1 MNEDFNVVMQ
11 DLPTTIGGFT
21 KVTDGYY
28 TIVLNSRMTHEQNQQ
43 SYIHEKDHIDSM
55 DFDKERNIDQIE
67 KEADERRNTNGKE
80 KELDTWINI

>member
-28 TIVLNSRMTHEQNQQ
+28 TIVLNSRMTHERNQQ

-55 DFDKERNIDQIE
+55 DFDRDCSVDQIE
-67 KEADERRNTNGKE
+67 AEAHRRIQK
-80 KELDTWINI
+80 

>member
-28 TIVLNSRMTHEQNQQ
+28 TIVLNSRMTHERNQQ

-55 DFDKERNIDQIE
+55 DFDRERNIDQIE
-67 KEADERRNTNGKE
+67 KEADERRNNKWQR
-80 KELDTWINI
+80 KRARYPD